1 MSDALTD
8 ITPETAPEDDAH
20 GRHRG
25 HLIDDE
31 VQETDAGHGRH
42 RRAE

>member
-8 ITPETAPEDDAH
+8 ITPETAPEDDPH

-25 HLIDDE
+25 HLMDE
-31 VQETDAGHGRH
+31 ETPEPAHGRH
-42 RRAE
+42 RKAE

>member
-8 ITPETAPEDDAH
+8 INDNGAEEDAH

-25 HLIDDE
+25 HGSDDDA
-31 VQETDAGHGRH
+31 QENGHAGHGRH
-42 RRAE
+42 RRGE